1 MRRYGIQHTEAALAE
16 LLEYMNPEHSD
27 TILYEDF
34 VTRIFTE
41 PQVHRG
47 VSPPKPD
54 RVLKLPSPQRSPA
67 TSPSRSSHNNT
78 LNVPV
83 AHDEHGSSSARPSP
97 SPQDATPALKML
109 RDSLTAQ
116 VGRGSSGVGKL
127 LKTFTKFRQNAGA
140 KGKFITFEDFKVAL
154 WRSGIRLPA
163 DKVRCLVVRCGEAAA
178 RLSATTLQRVAGLVV
193 FACTALC
200 EKKIKW
206 TTTTSVVVVVTLCPC
221 LFF

>member
-1 MRRYGIQHTEAALAE
+1 MEQQQSRIIKTGVRLRQRLQERAAHVNRGEDGPLRGIEVGARVDISSAKNIMRRYGIQHTEVALAE
-16 LLEYMNPEHSD
+16 LLEFMNPEKSD

-41 PQVHRG
+41 PKVRPG

-54 RVLKLPSPQRSPA
+54 RVLKLPSPQRSLA
-67 TSPSRSSHNNT
+67 TSESRGQT

-83 AHDEHGSSSARPSP
+83 AHDEHGSTRAGPS
-97 SPQDATPALKML
+97 QDATPALKML

-116 VGRGSSGVGKL
+116 VGRGSGVGKL

-140 KGKFITFEDFKVAL
+140 KGKFITFDDFKVAL

-163 DKVRCLVVRCGEAAA
+163 DKVGFSGGTL
-178 RLSATTLQRVAGLVV
+178 ATKL
-193 FACTALC
+193 
-200 EKKIKW
+200 
-206 TTTTSVVVVVTLCPC
+206 
-221 LFF
+221 